1 MALVK
6 HNNNSI
12 SDLTSAG
19 QLAQGKMT
27 LISSQTASGSAS
39 IEFTSGIDSTYPIYR
54 FEFINIHPSSTSR
67 IDFHFNGSTDS
78 GSNYNVTK
86 TTTVFRAYHFEND
99 SGTTLDY
106 DTGNDL
112 AQSTSYQEFY
122 NSANY
127 DNDGNGCGH
136 MYLYNPSSTTFVKH
150 FMTCF
155 NNDGRTSGGAIYSLN
170 EYVAGYFNTTNSI
183 DAMDFKFA
191 SGNID
196 SGTIKL
202 YGIKG
207 D

>member
-12 SDLTSAG
+12 SSITTPGS
-19 QLAQGKMT
+19 LAQGKMT

-54 FEFINIHPSSTSR
+54 FEFINVHASNDNTNLN
-67 IDFHFNGSTDS
+67 FNFSTDS

-86 TTTVFRAYHFEND
+86 TTTFFRTVHNEND
-99 SGTTLDY
+99 ASANIDY
-106 DTGNDL
+106 IPAADL
-112 AQSTSYQEFY
+112 AQSTSDQTLIREVGNDNDQSGSGEFY
-122 NSANY
+122 
-127 DNDGNGCGH
+127 
-136 MYLYNPSSTTFVKH
+136 LFNPSNTTFVKH
-150 FMTCF
+150 FISRCNLVHQADITME
-155 NNDGRTSGGAIYSLN
+155 N
-170 EYVAGYFNTTNSI
+170 YVAGYGNTTSSI
-183 DAMDFKFA
+183 NAIIFRMN

>member
-12 SDLTSAG
+12 SSITTPGS
-19 QLAQGKMT
+19 LAQGKMT
-27 LISSQTASGSAS
+27 LISSQTANSSAS

-54 FEFINIHPSSTSR
+54 FEFINIHPSNNDV
-67 IDFHFNGSTDS
+67 DFLFNLSTDG

-86 TTTVFRAYHFEND
+86 TTTNFQAGHDEADTV
-99 SGTTLDY
+99 TTLSY
-106 DTGNDL
+106 RTGDDL
-112 AQSTSYQEFY
+112 AQSTSNQQIFLAIG
-122 NSANY
+122 N
-127 DNDGNGCGH
+127 DNDQVGSG
-136 MYLYNPSSTTFVKH
+136 YLHLFNPSSTTFVKH
-150 FMTCF
+150 FISVSNSHTHS
-155 NNDGRTSGGAIYSLN
+155 DRSYQLN
-170 EYVAGYFNTTNSI
+170 VAGYGNTTSAINSI
-183 DAMDFKFA
+183 KFLFS

>member
-1 MALVK
+1 MLVK

-12 SDLTSAG
+12 SNITSAG

-54 FEFINIHPSSTSR
+54 FEFINIHPSTGSAFTFQGSTNTGSSYGVTITSTS
-67 IDFHFNGSTDS
+67 
-78 GSNYNVTK
+78 
-86 TTTVFRAYHFEND
+86 FRAYHYEND
-99 SGTTLDY
+99 SGTALEY
-106 DTGNDL
+106 RTGNDL
-112 AQSTSYQEFY
+112 AQSTSFQKLSD
-122 NSANY
+122 NVQA
-127 DNDGNGCGH
+127 DNDTGLSGYGFI
-136 MYLYNPSSTTFVKH
+136 YNPSSSTFVKH
-150 FMTCF
+150 FMF
-155 NNDGRTSGGAIYSLN
+155 NVSLVN
-170 EYVAGYFNTTNSI
+170 TTDIMLNPYTAGYFNTTSSI
-183 DAMDFKFA
+183 DAIQFKMA